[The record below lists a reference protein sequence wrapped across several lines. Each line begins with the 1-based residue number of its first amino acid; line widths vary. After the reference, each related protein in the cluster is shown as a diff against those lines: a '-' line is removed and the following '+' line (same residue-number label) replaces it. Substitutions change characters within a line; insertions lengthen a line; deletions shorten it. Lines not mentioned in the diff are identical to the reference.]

1 MCRSLSNAI
10 FFHFTDKLH
19 IECYN
24 SGAVDSHFTKK
35 ELSTMTSTK
44 EILELLR
51 LIKSLSASKKEEL
64 INYLDFLQETEDS
77 SPLHAFSRET
87 NAG

>member
-1 MCRSLSNAI
+1 
-10 FFHFTDKLH
+10 
-19 IECYN
+19 
-24 SGAVDSHFTKK
+24 
-35 ELSTMTSTK
+35 MTSTK

-77 SPLHAFSRET
+77 SPLRASSRET
-87 NAG
+87 IAG